1 MSMTVSPR
9 TSSDRA
15 TCRRGRGD
23 ITGDR
28 QGEADI
34 LREMIDS
41 FSPRPPEPA
50 PPDAVMD
57 YGDGSCGHEG
67 GDHAERHHRQ

>member
-1 MSMTVSPR
+1 VPMTVSPR

-15 TCRRGRGD
+15 PRGRGD
-23 ITGDR
+23 ITSDR

-41 FSPRPPEPA
+41 FSPRSPELW